1 MADQTISYRVTTR
14 GTEKAAAGFKKL
26 GLAVAGAFGGFALA
40 NVLQK
45 AGTAFLDLDKG
56 MRLVNTITK
65 VSGEE
70 LKKLTSQVIDL
81 STELGTPTSQMTGA
95 IYQAVSAG
103 VAFEEIMEF
112 MAVATKGAIA
122 GNADVETS
130 VDALTTILNTFK
142 AEALSVTE
150 ISDIMFK
157 TIELGKTDM
166 AKLSSGYALAASTA
180 AIAGIK
186 FAEFSAAIALITFQ
200 GTKTATAM
208 TSLRQA
214 IIAINK
220 NIGDG
225 WRETMTF
232 QEALKEL
239 IKRSKGSQNELL
251 RMVSS
256 VEALDAVLKLT
267 GVSTDTFT
275 QNLKETA
282 TAAGSQTVA
291 FNEMEKSVSRDLQK
305 IGVELENMGIVVVEV
320 LVFVIKQTSI
330 IANSLADKIGIV
342 FQAMVM
348 EVERVTKPMD
358 ALWKLM
364 GLMPEVTL
372 TLGPIAKEL
381 KKARKEFE
389 EWIKETDNV
398 NKNFKE
404 TISEVNK
411 IRGVITEL
419 NKLQIEGNFTIAKGI
434 SIREEI
440 IKLENILLGV
450 VEKRF
455 LLSEAFVA
463 SIKVRGLETFDPIG
477 GRFDPE
483 GFGDFEPTELAKL
496 PATVVVGLREEME
509 EVGRDVFAGWNTL
522 LSSNMISAW
531 EDIFGEANSLFE
543 KMLKDMTAL
552 LLSDVFSGLLT
563 IFSGG
568 TAGGVIGFIGGLF
581 GGSSASAAQTQTI
594 QINIGD
600 IPFAQAVVNA
610 NGTIQQRRLIAQ

>member
-1 MADQTISYRVTTR
+1 
-14 GTEKAAAGFKKL
+14 
-26 GLAVAGAFGGFALA
+26 
-40 NVLQK
+40 
-45 AGTAFLDLDKG
+45 
-56 MRLVNTITK
+56 
-65 VSGEE
+65 
-70 LKKLTSQVIDL
+70 
-81 STELGTPTSQMTGA
+81 
-95 IYQAVSAG
+95 
-103 VAFEEIMEF
+103 
-112 MAVATKGAIA
+112 
-122 GNADVETS
+122 
-130 VDALTTILNTFK
+130 
-142 AEALSVTE
+142 
-150 ISDIMFK
+150 
-157 TIELGKTDM
+157 
-166 AKLSSGYALAASTA
+166 
-180 AIAGIK
+180 
-186 FAEFSAAIALITFQ
+186 
-200 GTKTATAM
+200 
-208 TSLRQA
+208 
-214 IIAINK
+214 
-220 NIGDG
+220 
-225 WRETMTF
+225 
-232 QEALKEL
+232 
-239 IKRSKGSQNELL
+239 
-251 RMVSS
+251 MVSS

-342 FQAMVM
+342 FQSMVT